1 MNTPSPALLDL
12 LKLEEQVSP
21 PQNGSSGMER
31 FIFEKYLEGEASGG
45 WKLKA
50 YYALRPFIPRPV
62 QLMLRKNY
70 KAKQEARTFPRWP
83 IETTVTDMVRETI
96 LKTANATGREE
107 VFRLSMWP
115 NGKKFA
121 FVITHDVEWD
131 SGLAIAPKLAE
142 IEKRHGFT
150 SSWNLVPERYPID
163 WKIVDGLR
171 AQGFEI
177 GVHGLKH
184 DGKDLQSHRTFQS
197 RLVKIH
203 EYARQWGAVGF
214 RSPATLRNLEWMPEL
229 RFEYDSSYFD
239 TDPYEPQPGGCCSIW
254 PFFIGDLLEM
264 PMTMPQ
270 DHTLFE
276 ILGHKDID
284 VWKKKADWIAEQG
297 GMILINVHPDY
308 MNTDE
313 RLGFFEEFLTFMKGK
328 EGMWH
333 AQPKDV
339 ARWWKDRTKSTLTR
353 KNDSLVIEGPA
364 ASTGSVLKTKV
375 RNGMLLDT
383 PA

>member
-1 MNTPSPALLDL
+1 MEQSSALRNL
-12 LKLEEQVSP
+12 LKIEEG
-21 PQNGSSGMER
+21 NGVNPDGVDGIER
-31 FIFEKYLEGEASGG
+31 FLFEKYLDGESSGG

-50 YYALRPFIPRPV
+50 YYALRPFIPRPI

-83 IETTVTDMVRETI
+83 IEPTVTEMVSETI
-96 LKTANATGREE
+96 RKSAGASSEGVVHRM
-107 VFRLSMWP
+107 SMWP
-115 NGKKFA
+115 QGRKFS

-131 SGLAIAPKLAE
+131 TGLAIAPKLVE
-142 IEKRHGFT
+142 IEKRHGFV

-163 WKIVDGLR
+163 WGIVDGLR
-171 AQGFEI
+171 KDGLEI

-184 DGKDLQSHRTFQS
+184 DGKLFQSHRTFQD

-203 EYARQWGAVGF
+203 RYAKEWGAVGF

-229 RFEYDSSYFD
+229 KFEYDSSYFD

-254 PFFIGDLLEM
+254 PYYIGDLLEM

-276 ILGHKDID
+276 ILAHKDIRM
-284 VWKKKADWIAEQG
+284 WKEKADWIAEKG
-297 GMILINVHPDY
+297 GMVLVNVHPDY
-308 MNTDE
+308 MNSDE
-313 RLGFFEEFLTFMKGK
+313 RLGFFEDLLIHMKSK

-333 AQPKDV
+333 ALPRDV
-339 ARWWKDRTKSTLTR
+339 ARWWKDRTKSTLVR
-353 KNDSLVIEGPA
+353 KNDMFVVEGPA
-364 ASTGSVLKTKV
+364 AGAATVLKTKV
-375 RNGMLLDT
+375 ENGMLVDT
-383 PA
+383 LAA